1 MTPPGVAGAI
11 VKVAG
16 RVVDPAIA
24 ARLVDLV
31 VDCQLR
37 MPDRASLR
45 YFDFER
51 TLIDGT
57 AFAIGASLQI
67 ALGSAEQDGAAIVF
81 DGLITG
87 LEPEFTRRGVTL
99 VVHALDRAQL
109 LQRTPRTATYQDTT
123 YGQIATQLA
132 RYAGLSAGDISSGLT
147 LPFVQQSNETDW
159 DFLWRLALEVDFQVK
174 VRGESLSFSAAAKL
188 QAKVTPL
195 AWGESLLAFRPRL
208 NGVSQPQK
216 VTVRGG
222 WDPAAKKAIE
232 ASASALSPESRL
244 GVSRDQIAAAMGA
257 GIATVVDHPVMNQD
271 HASAIAAARVAQL
284 ASVWV
289 EGEGTAQGEP
299 QLTVGSQV
307 RLQGLGSAFSGV
319 YALTGVRHRYRVRT
333 GYRTDFSIRGRAD
346 RSLLGLTRAPERP
359 GWRRRIAVGV
369 VESNKDPDKLG
380 RVRVKYP
387 ALGGQ
392 DAGWWARVVAPG
404 SGAGRGFFSLPQVG
418 DEVLLAFEHESEQH
432 PYVLGSLFNALNA
445 PGPVVQPDGAFTLAT
460 PSHVS
465 IDAAKQAQI
474 STKSTF
480 TVTSTGTAR
489 LTTKPPPATSGGQE
503 GAGGGGQATGG
514 GQADQPPSEAA
525 ATTPGDIQLDAKG
538 ALSLSG
544 DGGATLSTEKA
555 ASLSA
560 KTGLTLSGGQRVQ
573 IEADGTISIS
583 GGTISITAD
592 QTVTI
597 SASQIILG

>member
-1 MTPPGVAGAI
+1 
-11 VKVAG
+11 
-16 RVVDPAIA
+16 
-24 ARLVDLV
+24 
-31 VDCQLR
+31 
-37 MPDRASLR
+37 
-45 YFDFER
+45 
-51 TLIDGT
+51 
-57 AFAIGASLQI
+57 
-67 ALGSAEQDGAAIVF
+67 
-81 DGLITG
+81 
-87 LEPEFTRRGVTL
+87 
-99 VVHALDRAQL
+99 
-109 LQRTPRTATYQDTT
+109 
-123 YGQIATQLA
+123 
-132 RYAGLSAGDISSGLT
+132 
-147 LPFVQQSNETDW
+147 
-159 DFLWRLALEVDFQVK
+159 
-174 VRGESLSFSAAAKL
+174 
-188 QAKVTPL
+188 
-195 AWGESLLAFRPRL
+195 
-208 NGVSQPQK
+208 
-216 VTVRGG
+216 
-222 WDPAAKKAIE
+222 
-232 ASASALSPESRL
+232 
-244 GVSRDQIAAAMGA
+244 
-257 GIATVVDHPVMNQD
+257 MNQD
-271 HASAIAAARVAQL
+271 HAGAIAAARVAQL

-418 DEVLLAFEHESEQH
+418 DEVLLAFEHESDQH

-489 LTTKPPPATSGGQE
+489 LSTKPPPATSGGQE
-503 GAGGGGQATGG
+503 GADGGGQAAGG

-544 DGGATLSTEKA
+544 DGGATLSTKKA

-583 GGTISITAD
+583 GGMISITAD